1 MYKDNRWAIHV
12 LNDDLLESRTKIG
25 KKGKLVWLRNG
36 RNPAC
41 TKLIFITTEERTK
54 KGKGRGALILPVCSK
69 KYLFVGYRVEGML
82 ERCKIRRFI
91 EIHQILISDG
101 MYTLEED
108 KNQSKR
114 KSVIYELIFN

>member
-1 MYKDNRWAIHV
+1 M
-12 LNDDLLESRTKIG
+12 NDDLLESRTKIG

-69 KYLFVGYRVEGML
+69 KYLYVGYRVEGML
-82 ERCKIRRFI
+82 ERCRRSGDSI
-91 EIHQILISDG
+91 EIHRILISDG
-101 MYTLEED
+101 MFTLEEE
-108 KNQSKR
+108 KINQK
-114 KSVIYELIFN
+114 ENQ